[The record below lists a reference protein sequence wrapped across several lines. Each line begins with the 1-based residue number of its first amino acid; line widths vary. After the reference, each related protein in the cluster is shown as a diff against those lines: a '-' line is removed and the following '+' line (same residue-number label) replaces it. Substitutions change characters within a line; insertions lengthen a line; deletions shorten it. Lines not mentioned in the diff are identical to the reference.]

1 MALSSPAR
9 RRSQDPRCVEGSQDG
24 SSDSPSSAPKAAG
37 PGAEEMPQPCPRAQ
51 SRGRGAERVRARSR
65 IKRKVEGLLFHG
77 ETFLSRCT
85 TCGAPSQPGRCPQ
98 TFGRPLLPGSCLA
111 RSSSCQRSAASG
123 TKAPTAGRTKW
134 ERQLRPNKTSL
145 RVAGRAAKDARRGE
159 ARQKAAWA
167 NPQKHFSPQSLER
180 GGATAFLFPKS
191 SRNAHFYPALPNLAC
206 SHTRST
212 HAVTQVCL
220 SRPPG

>member
-65 IKRKVEGLLFHG
+65 IERKVEGLLFHG

-85 TCGAPSQPGRCPQ
+85 TCGAPSQPGRCRQ

-111 RSSSCQRSAASG
+111 RGSSCERSAASG

-167 NPQKHFSPQSLER
+167 NPQKHFSPQSLEQ
-180 GGATAFLFPKS
+180 GGSHSFP
-191 SRNAHFYPALPNLAC
+191 LPQEQQKRPL
-206 SHTRST
+206 
-212 HAVTQVCL
+212 L
-220 SRPPG
+220 PRPP